1 MKVNLSQKLSS
12 QLTLTPQLKQAIRL
26 LQMSAL
32 EIEQELIQAADENPF
47 LDFDNT
53 PNEDYIDPILEFSH
67 RSSSSKLQRMDSED
81 MEEFSTLSKED
92 TLLEFLMHQIA
103 TVRTNPDI
111 RKILSF
117 LAGCVDEK
125 GYLRESIEDLRANLD
140 QLPLESDQSELDSQ
154 FAEALGILKK
164 LDPSGV
170 GAQNLN
176 DCLLIQ
182 LQNIADIDEQV
193 LKVASDI
200 VILHLEE
207 LGKNNLE
214 KIRQKVKCKDSVLI
228 NAIKII
234 KSLNPSPGLQYSSDP
249 GQVIT
254 PDVFIKKI
262 NKRWTVLLNPNNQ
275 PNIKLRTEYVEVVKE
290 IKNTPENM
298 PFLEKFND
306 AKVLIR
312 SVKQRSDTI
321 LKVAQAI
328 IEKQQ
333 GFFEHGDLAMQP
345 LLLKEIAEKVGLHES
360 TISRVTNQKYL
371 QSSRGTFSFKYF
383 FGGQISR
390 DAGET
395 VSAKAIQT
403 LIKQMIENEPPKKP
417 LSDGDIST
425 LLNGEGYQIA
435 RRTIVKYR
443 EILRIPPVH
452 SRKKQNLQH
461 Q

>member
-12 QLTLTPQLKQAIRL
+12 QLTLTPQLRQAIRL

-32 EIEQELIQAADENPF
+32 EIEQELTLAADENPF
-47 LDFDNT
+47 LDFDNS
-53 PNEDYIDPILEFSH
+53 PNEDFVDPILEFSH
-67 RSSSSKLQRMDSED
+67 RSSSSKLQRVDAED

-92 TLLEFLMHQIA
+92 TLLEFLMHQIS
-103 TVRTNPDI
+103 TVRANPDTK
-111 RKILSF
+111 KILYF

-125 GYLRESIEDLRANLD
+125 GYLRESIEELRSSLD
-140 QLPLESDQSELDSQ
+140 QLDLSVEPPERDPLFD
-154 FAEALGILKK
+154 EALGLLKK
-164 LDPSGV
+164 LDPPGV
-170 GAQNLN
+170 GAINLQE
-176 DCLLIQ
+176 CLLLQLANTSAIDDHIIQ
-182 LQNIADIDEQV
+182 L
-193 LKVASDI
+193 ASDI
-200 VILHLEE
+200 VTHCLEE
-207 LGKNNLE
+207 LGKNNHD
-214 KIRQKVKCKDSVLI
+214 KIKQKVKCKDSALHS
-228 NAIKII
+228 AIKLI
-234 KSLNPSPGLQYSSDP
+234 KSLNPSPGLQYSTDP
-249 GQVIT
+249 GQVVT
-254 PDVFIKKI
+254 PDVFIKKV
-262 NKRWTVLLNPNNQ
+262 NKRWIVVLNPNNQ
-275 PNIKLRTEYVEVVKE
+275 PNVRLRSEYVEAVKD

-298 PFLEKFND
+298 PFLEKFNE

-312 SVKQRSDTI
+312 SVKQRGDTI

-328 IEKQQ
+328 VEKQQ

-345 LLLKEIAEKVGLHES
+345 LLLKEIAETVNLHES

-390 DAGET
+390 EAGET

-403 LIKQMIENEPPKKP
+403 LIKQMIQSESTEKP

-425 LLNGEGYQIA
+425 LLNNEGYQIA

-452 SRKKQNLQH
+452 SRKKLSNSL
-461 Q
+461 

>member
-1 MKVNLSQKLSS
+1 MKVNLGQKLSS

-47 LDFDNT
+47 LDFDNSL
-53 PNEDYIDPILEFSH
+53 NEDYADPIMELSH
-67 RSSSSKLQRMDSED
+67 HAAPTKMQMADTDD
-81 MEEFSTLSKED
+81 MEEYSTLSKED
-92 TLLEFLMHQIA
+92 TLLEFLTRQIA
-103 TVRTNPDI
+103 TLRIDPNL
-111 RKILSF
+111 KQLLHF

-125 GYLRESIEDLRANLD
+125 GYLRESITDLRSNLD
-140 QLPLESDQSELDSQ
+140 EIDFSSDPEDI
-154 FAEALGILKK
+154 EALFDEAVDLLKQ
-164 LDPSGV
+164 LDPPGV
-170 GAQNLN
+170 GAQNLSE
-176 DCLLIQ
+176 CLLLQ
-182 LQNIADIDEQV
+182 LERSENIDESVQ
-193 LKVASDI
+193 KAAEDI
-200 VILHLEE
+200 VTLCLED
-207 LGKNNLE
+207 LGKNNLD
-214 KIRQKVKCKDSVLI
+214 KVKQKVKCKEPALVQ
-228 NAIKII
+228 AIKLI

-249 GQVIT
+249 GQIVT

-275 PNIKLRTEYVEVVKE
+275 PYIKLRTEYVEVAKE
-290 IKNTPENM
+290 VENTPENL
-298 PFLEKFND
+298 PFLEKLNE

-328 IEKQQ
+328 VEKQQ

-345 LLLKEIAEKVGLHES
+345 LLLKEIAETVNLHES

-383 FGGQISR
+383 FGGQITR
-390 DAGET
+390 EAGAT

-403 LIKQMIENEPPKKP
+403 LIKQLIQNESAAKP

-425 LLNGEGYQIA
+425 LLNNEGYQIA

-443 EILRIPPVH
+443 ELLHIPPVH
-452 SRKKQNLQH
+452 ARKKMNMAA
-461 Q
+461 

>member
-1 MKVNLSQKLSS
+1 MKVNLGQKLSS

-47 LDFDNT
+47 LDFDNSL
-53 PNEDYIDPILEFSH
+53 NEDYADPIMELSH
-67 RSSSSKLQRMDSED
+67 HAAPAKMQMADTDD
-81 MEEFSTLSKED
+81 MEEYSTLSKED
-92 TLLEFLMHQIA
+92 TLLEFLTRQIA
-103 TVRTNPDI
+103 TLRIDPNL
-111 RKILSF
+111 KQLLHF

-125 GYLRESIEDLRANLD
+125 GYLRESITDLRGNLD
-140 QLPLESDQSELDSQ
+140 EIDFSSDPEDI
-154 FAEALGILKK
+154 EALFDKAVDLLKQ
-164 LDPSGV
+164 LDPPGV
-170 GAQNLN
+170 GAQNLSE
-176 DCLLIQ
+176 CLLLQ
-182 LQNIADIDEQV
+182 LERSEHADESVQ
-193 LKVASDI
+193 KAAEDI
-200 VILHLEE
+200 VTLCLED
-207 LGKNNLE
+207 LGKNNLD
-214 KIRQKVKCKDSVLI
+214 KVKQKVKCKEPALVQ
-228 NAIKII
+228 AIKLI

-249 GQVIT
+249 GQIVT

-275 PNIKLRTEYVEVVKE
+275 PNIKLRTEYVEVAKE
-290 IKNTPENM
+290 VENTPENL
-298 PFLEKFND
+298 PFLEKLNE

-328 IEKQQ
+328 VEKQQ

-345 LLLKEIAEKVGLHES
+345 LLLKEIAETVNLHES

-383 FGGQISR
+383 FGGQITR
-390 DAGET
+390 EAGAT

-403 LIKQMIENEPPKKP
+403 LIKQLIQNESATKP

-425 LLNGEGYQIA
+425 LLNNEGYQIA

-443 EILRIPPVH
+443 ELLHIPPVH
-452 SRKKQNLQH
+452 ARKKMNVAA
-461 Q
+461 

>member
-1 MKVNLSQKLSS
+1 MKVNLGQKLSS

-47 LDFDNT
+47 LDFDNSL
-53 PNEDYIDPILEFSH
+53 NEDYADPIMELSH
-67 RSSSSKLQRMDSED
+67 HAAPAKMQMADTDD
-81 MEEFSTLSKED
+81 MEEYSTLSKED
-92 TLLEFLMHQIA
+92 TLLEYLTRQIA
-103 TVRTNPDI
+103 TLRIDPNL
-111 RKILSF
+111 KQLLHF

-125 GYLRESIEDLRANLD
+125 GYLRESITDLRSDLD
-140 QLPLESDQSELDSQ
+140 EIDFSSDPKDI
-154 FAEALGILKK
+154 EALFDEAVDLLKQ
-164 LDPSGV
+164 LDPPGV
-170 GAQNLN
+170 GAQNLSE
-176 DCLLIQ
+176 CLLLQ
-182 LQNIADIDEQV
+182 LERLEHIDESVQ
-193 LKVASDI
+193 KAAEDI
-200 VILHLEE
+200 VTLCLED
-207 LGKNNLE
+207 LGKNNLD
-214 KIRQKVKCKDSVLI
+214 KVKQKVKCKEPALVQ
-228 NAIKII
+228 AIKLI

-249 GQVIT
+249 GQIVT

-275 PNIKLRTEYVEVVKE
+275 PNIKLRTEYVEVAKE
-290 IKNTPENM
+290 VENTPENL
-298 PFLEKFND
+298 PFLEKLNE

-328 IEKQQ
+328 VEKQQ

-345 LLLKEIAEKVGLHES
+345 LLLKEIAETVNLHES

-383 FGGQISR
+383 FGGQITR
-390 DAGET
+390 EAGAT

-403 LIKQMIENEPPKKP
+403 LIKQLIQNESATKP

-425 LLNGEGYQIA
+425 LLNNEGYQIA

-443 EILRIPPVH
+443 ELLHIPPVH
-452 SRKKQNLQH
+452 ARKKMNVAA
-461 Q
+461 

>member
-12 QLTLTPQLKQAIRL
+12 QLTLTPQLRQAIRL

-53 PNEDYIDPILEFSH
+53 PSEDFIDPILEFSH
-67 RSSSSKLQRMDSED
+67 RSSSSTLQRMDSED
-81 MEEFSTLSKED
+81 MEEFSTLTKED
-92 TLLEFLMHQIA
+92 TLLEFLMHQIS
-103 TVRTNPDI
+103 TVRSGPDV
-111 RKILSF
+111 KKVLYF

-125 GYLRESIEDLRANLD
+125 GYLRESIEDLRSNLD
-140 QLPLESDQSELDSQ
+140 QLSLSIDESELDAL
-154 FAEALGILKK
+154 FDEALILLKQ
-164 LDPSGV
+164 LDPPGV
-170 GAQNLN
+170 GAVNLQE
-176 DCLLIQ
+176 CLFLQ
-182 LQNIADIDEQV
+182 LENTKDINQEV
-193 LKVASDI
+193 LVAAKEIVASY
-200 VILHLEE
+200 LEE
-207 LGKNNLE
+207 LSKNNLE
-214 KIRQKVKCKDSVLI
+214 KLKQKIKCKDSMLSD
-228 NAIKII
+228 AIKLI
-234 KSLNPSPGLQYSSDP
+234 KSLNPSPGLKYASDP
-249 GQVIT
+249 GQVVT
-254 PDVFIKKI
+254 PDVFIKKV
-262 NKRWTVLLNPNNQ
+262 NKRWTVILNPNNQ
-275 PNIKLRTEYVEVVKE
+275 PNIRLRTEYVEAVKE

-328 IEKQQ
+328 VEKQQ

-345 LLLKEIAEKVGLHES
+345 LLLKEIAETVSLHES

-383 FGGQISR
+383 FGGQINR
-390 DAGET
+390 EAGAT

-403 LIKQMIENEPPKKP
+403 LIKEMIQNESQAKP

-425 LLNGEGYQIA
+425 LLNNEGYQIA

-452 SRKKQNLQH
+452 SRKKLSQEL
-461 Q
+461 

>member
-1 MKVNLSQKLSS
+1 MKVNLGQKLSS

-47 LDFDNT
+47 LDFDNSL
-53 PNEDYIDPILEFSH
+53 NEDYADPIMELSH
-67 RSSSSKLQRMDSED
+67 HAAPTKLQMADTDD
-81 MEEFSTLSKED
+81 MEEYSTLSKED
-92 TLLEFLMHQIA
+92 TLLEFLTRQIA
-103 TVRTNPDI
+103 TLRIDPNL
-111 RKILSF
+111 KQLLHF

-125 GYLRESIEDLRANLD
+125 GYLRESITDLRSNLD
-140 QLPLESDQSELDSQ
+140 EIDFSSDPEDIETLFD
-154 FAEALGILKK
+154 EAVDLLKQ
-164 LDPSGV
+164 LDPPGV
-170 GAQNLN
+170 GAQNLSE
-176 DCLLIQ
+176 CLLLQ
-182 LQNIADIDEQV
+182 LERSENIDESVQ
-193 LKVASDI
+193 KAAEDI
-200 VILHLEE
+200 VTLCLED
-207 LGKNNLE
+207 LGKNNLD
-214 KIRQKVKCKDSVLI
+214 KVKQKVKCKEPALVQ
-228 NAIKII
+228 AIKLI

-249 GQVIT
+249 GQIVT

-275 PNIKLRTEYVEVVKE
+275 PNIKLRTEYVEVAKE
-290 IKNTPENM
+290 VENTPENL
-298 PFLEKFND
+298 PFLEKLNE

-328 IEKQQ
+328 VEKQQ

-345 LLLKEIAEKVGLHES
+345 LLLKEIAETVNLHES

-383 FGGQISR
+383 FGGQITR
-390 DAGET
+390 EAGAT

-403 LIKQMIENEPPKKP
+403 LIKQLIQNESAAKP

-425 LLNGEGYQIA
+425 LLNNEGYQIA

-443 EILRIPPVH
+443 ELLHIPPVH
-452 SRKKQNLQH
+452 ARKKMNVAA
-461 Q
+461 

>member
-1 MKVNLSQKLSS
+1 MKVNLGQKLSS

-47 LDFDNT
+47 LDFDNSL
-53 PNEDYIDPILEFSH
+53 NEDYADPIMELSH
-67 RSSSSKLQRMDSED
+67 HAAPTKMQMADTDD
-81 MEEFSTLSKED
+81 MEEYSTLSKED
-92 TLLEFLMHQIA
+92 TLLEFLTRQIA
-103 TVRTNPDI
+103 TLRIDPNL
-111 RKILSF
+111 KQLLHF

-125 GYLRESIEDLRANLD
+125 GYLRESITDLRSNLD
-140 QLPLESDQSELDSQ
+140 EIDFSSDPEDIETLFD
-154 FAEALGILKK
+154 EAVDLLKQ
-164 LDPSGV
+164 LDPPGV
-170 GAQNLN
+170 GAQNLSE
-176 DCLLIQ
+176 CLLLQ
-182 LQNIADIDEQV
+182 LERSENIDESVQ
-193 LKVASDI
+193 KAAEDI
-200 VILHLEE
+200 VTLCLED
-207 LGKNNLE
+207 LGKNNLD
-214 KIRQKVKCKDSVLI
+214 KVKQKVKCKEPALVQ
-228 NAIKII
+228 AIKLI

-249 GQVIT
+249 GQIVT

-275 PNIKLRTEYVEVVKE
+275 PNIKLRTEYVEVAKE
-290 IKNTPENM
+290 VENTPENL
-298 PFLEKFND
+298 PFLEKLNE

-328 IEKQQ
+328 VEKQQ

-345 LLLKEIAEKVGLHES
+345 LLLKEIAETVNLHES

-383 FGGQISR
+383 FGGQITR
-390 DAGET
+390 EAGAT

-403 LIKQMIENEPPKKP
+403 LIKQLIQNESAAKP

-425 LLNGEGYQIA
+425 LLNNEGYQIA

-443 EILRIPPVH
+443 ELLHIPPVH
-452 SRKKQNLQH
+452 ARKKMNVAA
-461 Q
+461 

>member
-12 QLTLTPQLKQAIRL
+12 QLTLTPQLRQAIRL

-32 EIEQELIQAADENPF
+32 EIEQELTLAADENPF
-47 LDFDNT
+47 LDFDNS
-53 PNEDYIDPILEFSH
+53 PNEDFVDPILEFSH
-67 RSSSSKLQRMDSED
+67 RSSSSKLQRVDAED

-92 TLLEFLMHQIA
+92 TLLEFLMHQIS
-103 TVRTNPDI
+103 TVRANPDAK
-111 RKILSF
+111 KILYF

-125 GYLRESIEDLRANLD
+125 GYLRESIEELRSSLD
-140 QLPLESDQSELDSQ
+140 QLDLSVEPPERDPLFD
-154 FAEALGILKK
+154 EALVLLKK
-164 LDPSGV
+164 LDPPGV
-170 GAQNLN
+170 GAMNLQE
-176 DCLLIQ
+176 CLLLQ
-182 LQNIADIDEQV
+182 LANASAIDNHIVQ
-193 LKVASDI
+193 VASDI
-200 VILHLEE
+200 VMHCLEE
-207 LGKNNLE
+207 LGKNNHD
-214 KIRQKVKCKDSVLI
+214 KMKQKVKCKDSALHS
-228 NAIKII
+228 AIKLI
-234 KSLNPSPGLQYSSDP
+234 KSLNPSPGLQYSTDP
-249 GQVIT
+249 GQVVT
-254 PDVFIKKI
+254 PDVFIKKV
-262 NKRWTVLLNPNNQ
+262 NKRWIVVLNPNNQ
-275 PNIKLRTEYVEVVKE
+275 PNVRLRSEYVEAVKD

-298 PFLEKFND
+298 PFLEKFNE

-312 SVKQRSDTI
+312 SVKQRGDTI

-328 IEKQQ
+328 VEKQQ

-345 LLLKEIAEKVGLHES
+345 LLLKEIAETVNLHES

-390 DAGET
+390 EAGET

-403 LIKQMIENEPPKKP
+403 LIKQMIQSESAEKP

-425 LLNGEGYQIA
+425 LLNNEGYQIA

-452 SRKKQNLQH
+452 SRKKLSQAL
-461 Q
+461 

>member
-1 MKVNLSQKLSS
+1 MKVNLGQKLSS

-47 LDFDNT
+47 LDFDNSL
-53 PNEDYIDPILEFSH
+53 NEDYADPIMELSH
-67 RSSSSKLQRMDSED
+67 HAAPAKMQMADTDD
-81 MEEFSTLSKED
+81 MEEYSTLSKED
-92 TLLEFLMHQIA
+92 TLLEFLTRQIA
-103 TVRTNPDI
+103 TLRIDPNL
-111 RKILSF
+111 KQLLHF

-125 GYLRESIEDLRANLD
+125 GYLRESITDLRSNLD
-140 QLPLESDQSELDSQ
+140 EIEFSTDPEDI
-154 FAEALGILKK
+154 EALFEEAVDLLKQ
-164 LDPSGV
+164 LDPPGV
-170 GAQNLN
+170 GAQNLSE
-176 DCLLIQ
+176 CLLLQ
-182 LQNIADIDEQV
+182 LERSEHADESVQ
-193 LKVASDI
+193 KAAEDI
-200 VILHLEE
+200 VTLCLED
-207 LGKNNLE
+207 LGKNNLD
-214 KIRQKVKCKDSVLI
+214 KVKQKVKCKEPILVQS
-228 NAIKII
+228 IKLI

-249 GQVIT
+249 GQIVT

-275 PNIKLRTEYVEVVKE
+275 PNIKLRTEYVEVAKE
-290 IKNTPENM
+290 VENTPENL
-298 PFLEKFND
+298 PFLEKLNE

-328 IEKQQ
+328 VEKQQ

-345 LLLKEIAEKVGLHES
+345 LLLKEIAETVNLHES

-383 FGGQISR
+383 FGGQITR
-390 DAGET
+390 EAGAT

-403 LIKQMIENEPPKKP
+403 LIKQLIQNESTAKP

-425 LLNGEGYQIA
+425 LLNNEGYQIA

-443 EILRIPPVH
+443 ELLHIPPVH
-452 SRKKQNLQH
+452 ARKKMGAQL
-461 Q
+461 

>member
-1 MKVNLSQKLSS
+1 MKVNLGQKLSS

-47 LDFDNT
+47 LDFDNSL
-53 PNEDYIDPILEFSH
+53 NEDYADPIMELSH
-67 RSSSSKLQRMDSED
+67 HAAPTKLQMADTDD
-81 MEEFSTLSKED
+81 MEEYSTLSKED
-92 TLLEFLMHQIA
+92 TLLEFLTRQIA
-103 TVRTNPDI
+103 TLRIDPNL
-111 RKILSF
+111 KQLLHF

-125 GYLRESIEDLRANLD
+125 GYLRESIADLRSNLD
-140 QLPLESDQSELDSQ
+140 EIDFSSDPEDI
-154 FAEALGILKK
+154 EALFEDAVDLLKQ
-164 LDPSGV
+164 LDPPGV
-170 GAQNLN
+170 GAQNLSE
-176 DCLLIQ
+176 CLLLQ
-182 LQNIADIDEQV
+182 LERSEHADESVQ
-193 LKVASDI
+193 KAAEDI
-200 VILHLEE
+200 VTLCLED
-207 LGKNNLE
+207 LGKNNLD
-214 KIRQKVKCKDSVLI
+214 KVKQKVKCKEPALI
-228 NAIKII
+228 QAIKLI

-249 GQVIT
+249 GQIVT

-275 PNIKLRTEYVEVVKE
+275 PNIKLRTEYVEVAKE
-290 IKNTPENM
+290 VENTPENL
-298 PFLEKFND
+298 PFLEKLNE

-328 IEKQQ
+328 VEKQQ

-345 LLLKEIAEKVGLHES
+345 LLLKEIAETVNLHES

-383 FGGQISR
+383 FGGQITR
-390 DAGET
+390 EAGAT

-403 LIKQMIENEPPKKP
+403 LIKQLIQNESAAKP

-425 LLNGEGYQIA
+425 LLNNEGYQIA

-443 EILRIPPVH
+443 ELLHIPPVH
-452 SRKKQNLQH
+452 ARKRQGVRP
-461 Q
+461 

>member
-1 MKVNLSQKLSS
+1 MKVNLGQKLSS

-47 LDFDNT
+47 LDFDNSL
-53 PNEDYIDPILEFSH
+53 NEDYADPIMELSH
-67 RSSSSKLQRMDSED
+67 HAAPTKMQMADTDD
-81 MEEFSTLSKED
+81 MEEYSTLSKED
-92 TLLEFLMHQIA
+92 TLLEFLTRQIA
-103 TVRTNPDI
+103 TLRIDPNL
-111 RKILSF
+111 KQLLHF

-125 GYLRESIEDLRANLD
+125 GYLRESIADLRSNLD
-140 QLPLESDQSELDSQ
+140 EIDFSSNPEDI
-154 FAEALGILKK
+154 EALFDEAVDLLKQ
-164 LDPSGV
+164 LDPPGV
-170 GAQNLN
+170 GAQNLSE
-176 DCLLIQ
+176 CLLLQ
-182 LQNIADIDEQV
+182 LERSEHTDEAVQ
-193 LKVASDI
+193 KAAEDI
-200 VILHLEE
+200 VTLCLED
-207 LGKNNLE
+207 LGKNNLD
-214 KIRQKVKCKDSVLI
+214 KVKQKVKCKEPALVQ
-228 NAIKII
+228 AIKLI

-249 GQVIT
+249 GQIVT

-275 PNIKLRTEYVEVVKE
+275 PNIKLRTEYVEVAKE
-290 IKNTPENM
+290 VENTPENL
-298 PFLEKFND
+298 PFLEKLNE

-328 IEKQQ
+328 VEKQQ

-345 LLLKEIAEKVGLHES
+345 LLLKEIAETVNLHES

-383 FGGQISR
+383 FGGQITR
-390 DAGET
+390 EAGAT

-403 LIKQMIENEPPKKP
+403 LIKQLIQNESATKP

-425 LLNGEGYQIA
+425 LLNNEGYQIA

-443 EILRIPPVH
+443 ELLHIPPVH
-452 SRKKQNLQH
+452 ARKRSITC
-461 Q
+461 

>member
-12 QLTLTPQLKQAIRL
+12 QLTLTPQLRQAIRL

-53 PNEDYIDPILEFSH
+53 PSEDFIDPILEFSH
-67 RSSSSKLQRMDSED
+67 RSSSSKLQRIDSED
-81 MEEFSTLSKED
+81 MEEFSTLTKED
-92 TLLEFLMHQIA
+92 TLLEFLMHQIS
-103 TVRTNPDI
+103 TVRSSHDV
-111 RKILSF
+111 KKVLYF

-125 GYLRESIEDLRANLD
+125 GYLRESIEELRSNLD
-140 QLPLESDQSELDSQ
+140 QLSLSIDESELSALFD
-154 FAEALGILKK
+154 EALLLLKQ
-164 LDPSGV
+164 LDPPGV
-170 GAQNLN
+170 GAANLQE
-176 DCLLIQ
+176 CLFLQ
-182 LQNIADIDEQV
+182 LENMKDINQEV
-193 LKVASDI
+193 IVAAKEIVASY
-200 VILHLEE
+200 LKE
-207 LGKNNLE
+207 LSKNNLE
-214 KIRQKVKCKDSVLI
+214 KLKQKIKCKDSTLSH
-228 NAIKII
+228 AIKLI
-234 KSLNPSPGLQYSSDP
+234 KSLNPSPGLKYATDP
-249 GQVIT
+249 GQVVT
-254 PDVFIKKI
+254 PDVFIKKV
-262 NKRWTVLLNPNNQ
+262 NKRWTVILNPNNQ
-275 PNIKLRTEYVEVVKE
+275 PNIRLRTEYVEAVKE

-298 PFLEKFND
+298 PFLEKFNA

-328 IEKQQ
+328 VEKQQ

-345 LLLKEIAEKVGLHES
+345 LLLKEIAETVSLHES

-383 FGGQISR
+383 FGGQINR
-390 DAGET
+390 EAGAT

-403 LIKQMIENEPPKKP
+403 LIKEMVQNESQTKP

-425 LLNGEGYQIA
+425 LLNNEGYQIA

-452 SRKKQNLQH
+452 SRKKLNQEL
-461 Q
+461 

>member
-1 MKVNLSQKLSS
+1 MKVNLGQKLSN

-47 LDFDNT
+47 LDFDNSL
-53 PNEDYIDPILEFSH
+53 NEDFADPIMELSH
-67 RSSSSKLQRMDSED
+67 HASPTKLQMADTD
-81 MEEFSTLSKED
+81 DIEEYSTLSKED
-92 TLLEFLMHQIA
+92 TLLEFLTHQIA
-103 TVRTNPDI
+103 PQRIHPDL
-111 RKILSF
+111 KKLLYF

-125 GYLRESIEDLRANLD
+125 GYLRESIADLSSNLD
-140 QLPLESDQSELDSQ
+140 EIDFSSRPENI
-154 FAEALGILKK
+154 EALFNEAVALLKK
-164 LDPSGV
+164 LDPPGV

-176 DCLLIQ
+176 ECLLLQ
-182 LQNIADIDEQV
+182 LDRLEHLDESIR
-193 LKVASDI
+193 KVAHDI
-200 VILHLEE
+200 VTVCLED
-207 LGKNNLE
+207 LGKNNLD
-214 KIRQKVKCKDSVLI
+214 KVKQKVKCKEPVLVQ
-228 NAIKII
+228 AIKLI

-249 GQVIT
+249 GQIVT

-275 PNIKLRTEYVEVVKE
+275 PNIKLRTEYVEVAKE
-290 IKNTPENM
+290 VENTPENL
-298 PFLEKFND
+298 PFLEKLNE

-312 SVKQRSDTI
+312 SIKQRSDTI

-328 IEKQQ
+328 VEKQQ

-345 LLLKEIAEKVGLHES
+345 LLLKEIAEIVNLHES

-383 FGGQISR
+383 FGGQITR
-390 DAGET
+390 EAGAT

-403 LIKQMIENEPPKKP
+403 LIKQLIQSESSTKP
-417 LSDGDIST
+417 LSDIDIST
-425 LLNGEGYQIA
+425 LLNNEGYQIA

-443 EILRIPPVH
+443 ELLHIPPVH
-452 SRKKQNLQH
+452 VRKKINHLP
-461 Q
+461 

>member
-1 MKVNLSQKLSS
+1 MKVNLGQKLSS

-47 LDFDNT
+47 LDFDNSL
-53 PNEDYIDPILEFSH
+53 NEDYADPIMELSH
-67 RSSSSKLQRMDSED
+67 HAAPAKMQMADTDD
-81 MEEFSTLSKED
+81 MEEYSTLSKED
-92 TLLEFLMHQIA
+92 TLLEFLTRQIA
-103 TVRTNPDI
+103 TLRIDPNL
-111 RKILSF
+111 KQLLHF

-125 GYLRESIEDLRANLD
+125 GYLRESITDLRSNLD
-140 QLPLESDQSELDSQ
+140 EIDFSSDPEDI
-154 FAEALGILKK
+154 EALFDEAVDLLKQ
-164 LDPSGV
+164 LDPPGV
-170 GAQNLN
+170 GAQNLSE
-176 DCLLIQ
+176 CLLLQ
-182 LQNIADIDEQV
+182 LERSEHTDESVQ
-193 LKVASDI
+193 KAAEDI
-200 VILHLEE
+200 VTLCLED
-207 LGKNNLE
+207 LGKNNLD
-214 KIRQKVKCKDSVLI
+214 KVKQKVKCKEPALVQ
-228 NAIKII
+228 AIKLI

-249 GQVIT
+249 GQIVT

-275 PNIKLRTEYVEVVKE
+275 PNIKLRTEYVEVAKE
-290 IKNTPENM
+290 VENTPENL
-298 PFLEKFND
+298 PFLEKLNE

-328 IEKQQ
+328 VEKQQ

-345 LLLKEIAEKVGLHES
+345 LLLKEIAETVNLHES

-383 FGGQISR
+383 FGGQITR
-390 DAGET
+390 EAGAT

-403 LIKQMIENEPPKKP
+403 LIKQLIQNESATKP

-425 LLNGEGYQIA
+425 LLNNEGYQIA

-443 EILRIPPVH
+443 ELLHIPPVH
-452 SRKKQNLQH
+452 ARKKMNVAA
-461 Q
+461 

>member
-12 QLTLTPQLKQAIRL
+12 QLTLTPQLRQAIRL

-47 LDFDNT
+47 LDFDNR
-53 PNEDYIDPILEFSH
+53 PDEDYIDPIMEFSH
-67 RSSSSKLQRMDSED
+67 RSSSSKLQRIDSED
-81 MEEFSTLSKED
+81 VEEYSTLAKED
-92 TLLEFLMHQIA
+92 TLLEFLIQQIS
-103 TVRTNPDI
+103 TVKASLDT
-111 RKILSF
+111 KKVLYF

-125 GYLRESIEDLRANLD
+125 GYLRESIEDLHSNLD
-140 QLPLESDQSELDSQ
+140 ELALSADEVELDSL
-154 FAEALGILKK
+154 FNEALVLLKQ
-164 LDPSGV
+164 LDPPGV
-170 GAQNLN
+170 GAINLQE
-176 DCLLIQ
+176 CLLIQ
-182 LQNIADIDEQV
+182 LENIKDTDEPTRV
-193 LKVASDI
+193 TAKEI
-200 VILHLEE
+200 ITNYLEE
-207 LGKNNLE
+207 LSKNSLD
-214 KIRQKVKCKDSVLI
+214 KIKQKIKCKDFLLI
-228 NAIKII
+228 NAIKLI
-234 KSLNPSPGLQYSSDP
+234 KSLNPSPGLQYSTDP

-254 PDVFIKKI
+254 PDVFIKKV
-262 NKRWTVLLNPNNQ
+262 NKRWVVILNPNNQ
-275 PNIKLRTEYVEVVKE
+275 PNIRLRSEYVTAVKDV
-290 IKNTPENM
+290 KNTPENM

-328 IEKQQ
+328 VEKQQ

-345 LLLKEIAEKVGLHES
+345 LLLKEIAEAVNLHES

-383 FGGQISR
+383 FGGQINR
-390 DAGET
+390 EAGAT

-403 LIKQMIENEPPKKP
+403 LIKEMIQNESPTKP

-425 LLNGEGYQIA
+425 LLNNEGYQIA

-443 EILRIPPVH
+443 EILRIPPAH
-452 SRKKQNLQH
+452 SRKKLGLES
-461 Q
+461 